1 MKMKKGK
8 PGFKP
13 KGDFHSGKKD
23 GKWQNGKK

>member
-13 KGDFHSGKKD
+13 KGDFHSKKD